1 MTGDTLEALKT
12 EIEEDLGKNITE
24 QEERIT
30 TNSDLI
36 STVTDEVAKNKVDVR
51 SFETRLNEQKR
62 ETTDL
67 INGVFS
73 NLSGVLASA
82 VQNVVR
88 PNEAEVARL
97 KQTEAADSRTRWK
110 DQGGLGRT
118 QDRNDEE
125 DGRDVCRAEREDS
138 STEQ

>member
-1 MTGDTLEALKT
+1 MLKT

-36 STVTDEVAKNKVDVR
+36 STVTDGMAKNKVDVR
-51 SFETRLNEQKR
+51 SFETKLNEQKR

-73 NLSGVLASA
+73 NLSGVLAGASSKCG
-82 VQNVVR
+82 
-88 PNEAEVARL
+88 EA
-97 KQTEAADSRTRWK
+97 Q
-110 DQGGLGRT
+110 
-118 QDRNDEE
+118 
-125 DGRDVCRAEREDS
+125 
-138 STEQ
+138 